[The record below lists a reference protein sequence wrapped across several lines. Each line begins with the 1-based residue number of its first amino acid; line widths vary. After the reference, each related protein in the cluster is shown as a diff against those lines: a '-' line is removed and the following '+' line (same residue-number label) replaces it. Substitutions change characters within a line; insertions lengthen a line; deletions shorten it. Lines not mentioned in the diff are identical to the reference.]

1 MAIKK
6 SMQYNQ
12 AKGDFVGFVDLGQNV
27 SISSNSQELATE
39 ALVIMAV
46 GITGHWKQA
55 IGYFLTNGLSAEV
68 QKELVLHS
76 IESLSDAGIRV
87 KALTL
92 DGLSA
97 NLSMLRKLGCSTS
110 VDSLQ
115 SSFRAPNGETVF
127 CFIDACHCLKMVRN
141 TFARVG
147 NIEVPDGQYA
157 QWNHITTLND
167 FQKQEGLVAANRL
180 TDRHVHYQLQVMKVR

>member
-1 MAIKK
+1 MINAGCA
-6 SMQYNQ
+6 YP
-12 AKGDFVGFVDLGQNV
+12 
-27 SISSNSQELATE
+27 
-39 ALVIMAV
+39 
-46 GITGHWKQA
+46 GHWKQA
-55 IGYFLTNGLSAEV
+55 IAYFLTSGPSAEV

-76 IESLSDAGIRV
+76 IGSLSDAGIRM

-97 NLSMLRKLGCSTS
+97 NKLGRSTS
-110 VDSLQ
+110 VDSCLRP
-115 SSFRAPNGETVF
+115 SFRAPNGETVF

-147 NIEVPDGQYA
+147 RIEVPDGQYA

-180 TDRHVHYQLQVMKVR
+180 TDRHVHYQLQVMKVK